1 MHGGAAGTSGGGGG
15 ADNLHSHHHNHH
27 QCLHS
32 PRVAG
37 GGSSMTRRANSF
49 KRGEI
54 ELQVGSP
61 RSPRC
66 DGLGSPPGDA
76 AEPSAAGLHHHH
88 QQNSNLRFR
97 LFKRPGSGAGAIDAG
112 LGLGIRERRKLGNVL
127 FLAFCSICLLLG
139 LGKIWAGGWFALP
152 ADDKHADF
160 QVRERVNFPA
170 HSAAICQIFF
180 INCSLCF
187 VQRRAPPSLC
197 PGRVPNF

>member
-76 AEPSAAGLHHHH
+76 AEPSAVNLHLPPLE
-88 QQNSNLRFR
+88 QQS
-97 LFKRPGSGAGAIDAG
+97 
-112 LGLGIRERRKLGNVL
+112 LGNG
-127 FLAFCSICLLLG
+127 FLLA
-139 LGKIWAGGWFALP
+139 
-152 ADDKHADF
+152 
-160 QVRERVNFPA
+160 
-170 HSAAICQIFF
+170 
-180 INCSLCF
+180 
-187 VQRRAPPSLC
+187 
-197 PGRVPNF
+197 